1 MDQVI
6 ALAQQLE
13 NTQTK
18 EEEFLTLFTASKGV
32 HNIFQIK
39 DDDTVKSYWTK
50 DLVSQFEYWKDRKNV
65 FFTVNTARSWN
76 RNKAN
81 TLQLNA
87 LVIDL
92 DVYKVGMTKE
102 QALFFLATTLK
113 DNNIFQPT
121 AVVDSGRG
129 LYLYWKLTGQIA
141 NHKSLIALHEKITK
155 VMQERLA
162 LLGADAASTDV
173 LHLFR
178 IPGTINH
185 KENKERATVQ
195 VLEVNSDLIYDLQ
208 EFSDELLPVF
218 KRKSGVI
225 KTHFN
230 KEKKRSVRHL
240 YNGYTLALARAKDIE
255 QLVQM
260 RNYDLLGC
268 RHRMLL
274 YYACFLM
281 QAHQDNYEQRVRDMN
296 DSFLRP
302 ILMTLRTG
310 ATHQG
315 MKR

>member
-102 QALFFLATTLK
+102 QALFF
-113 DNNIFQPT
+113 
-121 AVVDSGRG
+121 
-129 LYLYWKLTGQIA
+129 
-141 NHKSLIALHEKITK
+141 
-155 VMQERLA
+155 
-162 LLGADAASTDV
+162 
-173 LHLFR
+173 
-178 IPGTINH
+178 
-185 KENKERATVQ
+185 
-195 VLEVNSDLIYDLQ
+195 
-208 EFSDELLPVF
+208 
-218 KRKSGVI
+218 
-225 KTHFN
+225 
-230 KEKKRSVRHL
+230 
-240 YNGYTLALARAKDIE
+240 
-255 QLVQM
+255 
-260 RNYDLLGC
+260 
-268 RHRMLL
+268 
-274 YYACFLM
+274 
-281 QAHQDNYEQRVRDMN
+281 
-296 DSFLRP
+296 
-302 ILMTLRTG
+302 
-310 ATHQG
+310 
-315 MKR
+315 

>member
-141 NHKSLIALHEKITK
+141 NH
-155 VMQERLA
+155 
-162 LLGADAASTDV
+162 
-173 LHLFR
+173 
-178 IPGTINH
+178 
-185 KENKERATVQ
+185 
-195 VLEVNSDLIYDLQ
+195 NSECSAI
-208 EFSDELLPVF
+208 F
-218 KRKSGVI
+218 KG
-225 KTHFN
+225 
-230 KEKKRSVRHL
+230 KRSFNL
-240 YNGYTLALARAKDIE
+240 
-255 QLVQM
+255 
-260 RNYDLLGC
+260 
-268 RHRMLL
+268 
-274 YYACFLM
+274 
-281 QAHQDNYEQRVRDMN
+281 
-296 DSFLRP
+296 
-302 ILMTLRTG
+302 
-310 ATHQG
+310 
-315 MKR
+315 